1 MPSRLPSYEGECI
14 EIFYLSY
21 LEFHF
26 IVPLIRGEYRNKI
39 TGHSMADGLSPLIRG
54 ECIEIKNSA
63 NFRHVWMSPLIRG
76 ECIEISLCR
85 QGS

>member
-39 TGHSMADGLSPLIRG
+39 TGHSIADGLSPLIRG
-54 ECIEIKNSA
+54 GVYRNLHDIDVKN
-63 NFRHVWMSPLIRG
+63 N
-76 ECIEISLCR
+76 
-85 QGS
+85 